1 MSRRMRRGARR
12 GSRSL
17 LPGSE
22 ELGQVGLSR
31 GAQQRLHALDL
42 LGMPRAG
49 DESAQLRKAQVDEPG
64 VEHVGLAIAPD
75 ALEVAALPRLPD
87 LAAIE
92 AELARQP
99 EQARH
104 VGERHLT
111 AALEA
116 RQHVHEIRMPPVI
129 AAEVVVRS
137 ENRSVRE
144 EWTS

>member
-1 MSRRMRRGARR
+1 MLRT
-12 GSRSL
+12 
-17 LPGSE
+17 
-22 ELGQVGLSR
+22 
-31 GAQQRLHALDL
+31 
-42 LGMPRAG
+42 G
-49 DESAQLRKAQVDEPG
+49 DESAQLRKAQIDEPG

-87 LAAIE
+87 LAALE

-129 AAEVVVRS
+129 AAEVVVVAESGILLAALPEAR
-137 ENRSVRE
+137 RLHAPE
-144 EWTS
+144 ERPVGEHRQIE